1 MRIKNV
7 IDWKKIEELFIF
19 TRQTWSK
26 WKKENKPIVNLIEK
40 YFEDK
45 DIQEFL
51 ETGKI
56 KKFENI
62 KFITDNY
69 IAKSQAFYVNSFKE
83 SQSLLHEPSMH
94 YQFKDFY
101 FNFLADFGK
110 INFPFNINILGIK
123 SLLTHYLYQYQTQKI
138 KENLKI
144 DKINEK
150 LEDFKFKIDEAITSS
165 KGEEKEE
172 LKKFKKNLQEETQK
186 EEFIE
191 DIFSVNE
198 KYFEGIMLHFFT
210 FNSWNNDI
218 YYFLELV
225 KKDDFDYFINS
236 KNDELLYQA
245 IGYLV
250 YNSSKNLNLDLD
262 MGKKLQIINSTFH
275 YFIFNKDLISSTNIK
290 EHILKRLENNE
301 SFSEIDGEIG
311 HKYITSPFPANDTNN
326 FDIDFGN
333 EEIETVT
340 FEDLIK
346 NDIERK
352 LKN

>member
-1 MRIKNV
+1 MTNTSIAR
-7 IDWKKIEELFIF
+7 LFEMTSQGIG
-19 TRQTWSK
+19 K
-26 WKKENKPIVNLIEK
+26 WKKEKRPIISFIEK
-40 YFEDK
+40 YLNDEN
-45 DIQEFL
+45 IQEFL

-56 KKFENI
+56 EKFENI
-62 KFITDNY
+62 TFIVNKY
-69 IAKSQAFYVNSFKE
+69 LSQLQITYLNSFTE
-83 SQSLLHEPSMH
+83 SQSLLNEPSMH
-94 YQFKDFY
+94 NEFRDFY
-101 FNFLADFGK
+101 FNFLTNFGK
-110 INFPFNINILGIK
+110 IDFQFNINNLGIQ
-123 SLLTHYLYQYQTQKI
+123 SLLIQYLFQYQTQKI

-150 LEDFKFKIDEAITSS
+150 LKDFKFEIDEAITSS

-172 LKKFKKNLQEETQK
+172 LKKFKMNLQDETQK
-186 EEFIE
+186 EEFVE
-191 DIFSVNE
+191 DIFSDNE
-198 KYFEGIMLHFFT
+198 RSFEGIMLHFFT
-210 FNSWNNDI
+210 FNSWNNDM

-225 KKDDFDYFINS
+225 KKDEFDYFINS

-250 YNSSKNLNLDLD
+250 YNSSKNLNFNLD
-262 MGKKLQIINSTFH
+262 MGEKLQVINSTFH

-301 SFSEIDGEIG
+301 SFSEIDEEIG

-326 FDIDFGN
+326 FNIDFGN

-352 LKN
+352 LKK